1 MEYSMPNNIKEV
13 YEIFENIRTRLDDSY
28 IISEIFN
35 YFDVDQLSGFCES
48 MIDSYDLDPVEMGV
62 INYIP
67 EEDQNNEDDL
77 NTAYEDVRNCV
88 NETVES
94 WHTDLEN
101 TYEDMQ
107 KIYQKL
113 ATSSDYF
120 ANEFDKFNDMF
131 N

>member
-1 MEYSMPNNIKEV
+1 MPNNIKEV

-35 YFDVDQLSGFCES
+35 YFDVDQLSCFCES